1 MNVTKIGLIRHG
13 ITEWNIE
20 KRVQGQ
26 SDIPLNDTGRQQA
39 RSLANRLKSEEW
51 DYIFASDLIRAK
63 ETAEIIAQTMGL
75 HVKTD
80 ERLREMYCGE
90 IEGTTLDERVSRW
103 GDEWGKLELGIED
116 DETIMSRG
124 MSFIEDI
131 STSLPGE
138 KVLIISHGALLGV
151 TLKKLIPHVDTE
163 EHLKNTSIT
172 VLNLKSK
179 WECELYNCA
188 RHLNESLN

>member
-1 MNVTKIGLIRHG
+1 MTKIGLIRHG